1 MELGLLPSRSSQFNF
16 GATRRCAST
25 RPGARERPRRRVS
38 GVHGPGRTLRV
49 GTGGPVPGGGPQKVE
64 RTPGPERRD
73 DCELGPHRN
82 LSEEHSERKAQSE
95 GSDDGGKPQEC
106 GAAAGSELAGER
118 GRGRLGGGQGHG
130 TRGLTAPT
138 GVTCGAWEWSL
149 RRSPLRT
156 TGIWREGSRKGRAA
170 ATWDLRRGLR
180 RDGRHAGRPSLKTKT
195 EHCNDEARLWPCG
208 AETSKKCNGRRVR
221 SGSRR

>member
-1 MELGLLPSRSSQFNF
+1 MCEHTTRCQGAATPSRVGS
-16 GATRRCAST
+16 ARTRAHAEGRH
-25 RPGARERPRRRVS
+25 R
-38 GVHGPGRTLRV
+38 GPS
-49 GTGGPVPGGGPQKVE
+49 PGGGPQKVE

-149 RRSPLRT
+149 RRSPL
-156 TGIWREGSRKGRAA
+156 
-170 ATWDLRRGLR
+170 
-180 RDGRHAGRPSLKTKT
+180 
-195 EHCNDEARLWPCG
+195 
-208 AETSKKCNGRRVR
+208 
-221 SGSRR
+221 